1 MDFTFEDAFIVLVVE
16 EPQVLAPIRHYAP
29 FYADVVDD
37 GIAIYAFIAGSDA
50 PPDDYAY
57 AVVPYALGYAER
69 VVCSCAHAAH
79 PVL

>member
-37 GIAIYAFIAGSDA
+37 GIALYALIAGGDTASY
-50 PPDDYAY
+50 DYAY
-57 AVVPYALGYAER
+57 AVVP
-69 VVCSCAHAAH
+69 
-79 PVL
+79 